1 MDARI
6 RTCIHVQTQINVHT
20 CIQTSMNTTTN
31 TTRHL
36 YKHTTC
42 IFMRRRAHTHCG
54 GNRSK
59 VVSPERERAMSELR
73 NEPMTSDH
81 CLGDHQPSSPVQCT
95 PEAVGIRWCHLTI
108 FNYPFTCSA
117 SVLSCFHF
125 PVSMALNF
133 LVVQTGPE
141 ASDRV

>member
-54 GNRSK
+54 GNGSK

-73 NEPMTSDH
+73 NEPTTSDH
-81 CLGDHQPSSPVQCT
+81 CLGDHQPPSPVQCT
-95 PEAVGIRWCHLTI
+95 PEAVG
-108 FNYPFTCSA
+108 N
-117 SVLSCFHF
+117 
-125 PVSMALNF
+125 
-133 LVVQTGPE
+133 VVQPNNLQLSFYMFCFCPIPLPFPSKHGAQFSCRSNGP
-141 ASDRV
+141 